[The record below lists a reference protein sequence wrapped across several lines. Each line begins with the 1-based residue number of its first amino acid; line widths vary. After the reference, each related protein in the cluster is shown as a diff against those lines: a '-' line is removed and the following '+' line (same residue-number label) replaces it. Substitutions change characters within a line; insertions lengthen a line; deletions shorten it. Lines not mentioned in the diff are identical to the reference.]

1 MYRVRRPLQA
11 LTGSA
16 IPWFEQPGGGTAYL
30 LPYAVNELIETGDV
44 IEVEAGEPP
53 A

>member
-1 MYRVRRPLQA
+1 LQA
-11 LTGSA
+11 LMGNA

-30 LPYAVNELIETGDV
+30 LPYAINELIEAGDV
-44 IEVEAGEPP
+44 IEVEAGDPP